1 MRTSL
6 RVAVGTTGFA
16 FLAVV
21 LGCGKGSTA
30 GTTPTG
36 SNTQPVASTGGSGV
50 QIFAA
55 QNCGKCHATEAGQR
69 KQGPMLAGIGSKPDR
84 TVEWIM
90 AHIKNPQAHNP
101 KSKMDAYDGKI
112 SDADLK
118 TLAEYLI
125 TLK

>member
-1 MRTSL
+1 MRTSF
-6 RVAVGTTGFA
+6 RAAVGTTGFT

-21 LGCGKGSTA
+21 LGCGKGSTT
-30 GTTPTG
+30 GTAPTG
-36 SNTQPVASTGGSGV
+36 SNPQPAASTGGSGAH
-50 QIFAA
+50 IFAV

-101 KSKMDAYDGKI
+101 KSKMDAYEGKI

-118 TLAEYLI
+118 TLADYLI